1 MARTAAKDFAGKT
14 RAATK
19 VEDPLEAFGLP
30 GQALAEKGGH
40 TIAELMD
47 ENILKGFGMLVE
59 QRRDIGVAR
68 AWRRLFRAKACQP
81 DAHAAMIGRID
92 GKATPIGRDGGGQI
106 ATALGR
112 EPFVI
117 GLAESVFVEIGGP
130 GISGVIVHTLFG
142 CRVRRR
148 DGSVGVGHG
157 LVTHDHLF
165 RA

>member
-1 MARTAAKDFAGKT
+1 MQLILLSA
-14 RAATK
+14 
-19 VEDPLEAFGLP
+19 P
-30 GQALAEKGGH
+30 ALALGVRSPLVNRLQGGH
-40 TIAELMD
+40 AITPVV
-47 ENILKGFGMLVE
+47 G
-59 QRRDIGVAR
+59 
-68 AWRRLFRAKACQP
+68 
-81 DAHAAMIGRID
+81 HAAMPISGRARSPVMQHS
-92 GKATPIGRDGGGQI
+92 KGGGQI